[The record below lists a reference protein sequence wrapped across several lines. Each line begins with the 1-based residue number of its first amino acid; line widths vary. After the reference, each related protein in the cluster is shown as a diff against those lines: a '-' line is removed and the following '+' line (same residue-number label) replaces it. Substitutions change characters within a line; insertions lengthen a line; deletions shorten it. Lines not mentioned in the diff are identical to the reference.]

1 MKSVITL
8 EDIHK
13 HYRMGDN
20 LIRALNGVSLT
31 IHEGDM
37 VSIVGPSGS
46 GKSTLM
52 NMIGC
57 LDRPSSGQVLIE
69 GRDTSFMSDR
79 ELSTIRNQ
87 SIGFVFQQFNLLP
100 RLSILENVAMPL
112 IYAGVNARK
121 RIQRAKIELE
131 KVGLAD
137 RMKHRPTELSGGQKQ
152 RAAIARALVTDPSF
166 VLADEPTGALDTAT
180 GDMILELFADIHR
193 EGRTILLV
201 THDPEVSARC
211 SRVIR
216 IRDGKKEETHAA

>member
-1 MKSVITL
+1 MQSVITL
-8 EDIHK
+8 DDIHK
-13 HYRMGDN
+13 HYRMGDT

-31 IHEGDM
+31 IYEGDM
-37 VSIVGPSGS
+37 ASIVGPSGS

-52 NMIGC
+52 NVIGC

-69 GRDTSFMSDR
+69 GRDTSFMADR
-79 ELSTIRNQ
+79 ELSTIRNK

-112 IYAGVNARK
+112 VYAGVKTRK
-121 RIQRAKIELE
+121 RIQRATLELE
-131 KVGLAD
+131 RVGLAD

-152 RAAIARALVTDPSF
+152 RTAIARALVTDPRF

-180 GDMILELFADIHR
+180 GDMILDLFGDIHR
-193 EGRTILLV
+193 EGRTILIV

-216 IRDGKKEETHAA
+216 IRDGRKEEGDAG